1 MRLSQYLSFGVF
13 LNLKLTVAA
22 SWPVP
27 EPIQGARPSN
37 NHSTID
43 PGLIRRGSDKKLFLY
58 TTGNDGTIWTASSL
72 FGPWEQSTKPYQP
85 ESERGGGPALY
96 HINGTYYVFST
107 QAFNYSSIGV
117 ADPSAEH
124 RNHRGSTIVATSK
137 TLEPGSW
144 TKHIR
149 LNITWAEKYNIL
161 DSSFLTTS
169 DGRNLLSFGS
179 YYTGLYQIPLAAT
192 PTELAH
198 GANKHITHLAQNF
211 TKAQPTDSIEA
222 SYQYARGGWYY
233 LFFSSGWCCSP
244 KNQWPAPGEEYKIMV
259 CRSKDARGGYV
270 DQAGREC
277 TSSGGTEIL
286 GSHDGVFAPGGQG
299 VMDDEEVN
307 GTVLYYHYC
316 TCFVTYYLLHLT

>member
-22 SWPVP
+22 SWPVT

-124 RNHRGSTIVATSK
+124 RNHRGSTFVATSK

-161 DSSFLTTS
+161 DSSFLTSS

-179 YYTGLYQIPLAAT
+179 YYTGLYQIPHAAT

-198 GANKHITHLAQNF
+198 GANKHITQLAQNF
-211 TKAQPTDSIEA
+211 TKALQTASSAA
-222 SYQYARGGWYY
+222 SYKY
-233 LFFSSGWCCSP
+233 
-244 KNQWPAPGEEYKIMV
+244 
-259 CRSKDARGGYV
+259 ARGGYV
-270 DQAGREC
+270 VQAGRDC
-277 TSSGGTEIL
+277 SSSGGTEIL
-286 GSHDGVFAPGGQG
+286 VSHDGGVAPGGQG